1 MTELKR
7 ALSTFDLTM
16 IAIGGT
22 IGSGI
27 FLTPSLVAQQLPSPE
42 WMLAVWTIGG
52 ITTLCG
58 ALTFAELGGMLPH
71 AGGMYVYL
79 TEAYGKLAGF
89 LFGWSY
95 LLVVNTG
102 GIAALSIA
110 FATYLGYFFPLG
122 PVGIQAVAIIGLAT
136 VTFLNITGVRA
147 GGVFSDVF
155 TILKLAGIAGLI
167 VLGFGWGSESLLS
180 SEMNN
185 EPAGLSGAVAA
196 AMIGVLWSY
205 GGWQHASF
213 TAGEAKNAS
222 RSVPI
227 AMTVGALVVTF
238 VYLLTN
244 IAYLLLLSPGEISAS
259 SRVAADAV
267 GTLLGPLGGS
277 AIALAIFIS
286 TFGSTGIYTL
296 TVPRVYFAM
305 AKDGVFFRRVGEIHP
320 RFQTP
325 MFAILLQSTWALVLI
340 LFWGTF
346 NELISYV
353 VFTDWIFF
361 GLTAF
366 AVFVLRRTR
375 PGTARPYRTLGYP
388 ITPLIFVGTAVWF
401 VLNTLIEK
409 PAQAWAGLAFLSIG
423 IPVYYF
429 WKTKNLTPEGKSNDD
444 KAN

>member
-167 VLGFGWGSESLLS
+167 VL
-180 SEMNN
+180 
-185 EPAGLSGAVAA
+185 
-196 AMIGVLWSY
+196 
-205 GGWQHASF
+205 
-213 TAGEAKNAS
+213 
-222 RSVPI
+222 
-227 AMTVGALVVTF
+227 
-238 VYLLTN
+238 
-244 IAYLLLLSPGEISAS
+244 
-259 SRVAADAV
+259 
-267 GTLLGPLGGS
+267 
-277 AIALAIFIS
+277 
-286 TFGSTGIYTL
+286 
-296 TVPRVYFAM
+296 
-305 AKDGVFFRRVGEIHP
+305 
-320 RFQTP
+320 
-325 MFAILLQSTWALVLI
+325 
-340 LFWGTF
+340 
-346 NELISYV
+346 
-353 VFTDWIFF
+353 
-361 GLTAF
+361 
-366 AVFVLRRTR
+366 
-375 PGTARPYRTLGYP
+375 
-388 ITPLIFVGTAVWF
+388 
-401 VLNTLIEK
+401 
-409 PAQAWAGLAFLSIG
+409 
-423 IPVYYF
+423 
-429 WKTKNLTPEGKSNDD
+429 
-444 KAN
+444 